1 MSDKKGQKAH
11 AMKDTSERFSTDHK
25 SVRKVH
31 PLGMRVLVQI
41 KKADSK
47 TDGGLYLPENAK
59 DRGEESLLAQVIEVA
74 SAIDSDTDEETNISG
89 IPLGATVLVGRHA
102 GTRVPWDELLR
113 IVDTK
118 EVLAIVDEVE
128 LI

>member
-1 MSDKKGQKAH
+1 MSNKKGEKLP
-11 AMKDTSERFSTDHK
+11 AMKDLSEHFSDANR

-74 SAIDSDTDEETNISG
+74 SAIDADTDEETNISG
-89 IPLGATVLVGRHA
+89 IRLGATVLVGRHA

>member
-1 MSDKKGQKAH
+1 
-11 AMKDTSERFSTDHK
+11 MKDTSERFSNDHK

-47 TDGGLYLPENAK
+47 TD
-59 DRGEESLLAQVIEVA
+59 RGEESLLAQVIEVA
-74 SAIDSDTDEETNISG
+74 SAIDTDTDEETNISG